1 MTKSRRKTIGSVKK
15 SPRKTKTYKTSVV
28 FFIDMDKKTKEK
40 IPKKIIN
47 HFMKYLR
54 TIFFSSEV
62 SILFDITKHRT
73 KYTIEKYKDDM
84 KLKMNII
91 VTNKKDL
98 DEIKNA
104 IDVIGEKSID
114 QTYFQNG
121 LQYIEG
127 ETRYKFSGLRIITT
141 KE

>member
-1 MTKSRRKTIGSVKK
+1 
-15 SPRKTKTYKTSVV
+15 
-28 FFIDMDKKTKEK
+28 
-40 IPKKIIN
+40 
-47 HFMKYLR
+47 
-54 TIFFSSEV
+54 
-62 SILFDITKHRT
+62 
-73 KYTIEKYKDDM
+73 M